1 LNKNV
6 GSDNAS
12 NYVILID
19 REFDIIAKKK
29 EGSSVVD
36 GKVGKIR
43 VQIKDNYVKNL
54 LENQLKGLEASED
67 DKLSSFALNEI
78 KTKMDLNAKFSSNI
92 YKE

>member
-1 LNKNV
+1 MQILHEVYKKKQKQKDKIGKSNINLRGYLNKNV

-29 EGSSVVD
+29 EGQSVVE

-43 VQIKDNYVKNL
+43 VTLKDN
-54 LENQLKGLEASED
+54 
-67 DKLSSFALNEI
+67 
-78 KTKMDLNAKFSSNI
+78 
-92 YKE
+92 